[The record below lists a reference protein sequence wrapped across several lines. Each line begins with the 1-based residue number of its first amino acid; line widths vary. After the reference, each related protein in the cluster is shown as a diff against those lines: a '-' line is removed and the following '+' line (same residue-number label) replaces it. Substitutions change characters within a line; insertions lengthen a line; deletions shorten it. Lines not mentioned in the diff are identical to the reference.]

1 MLISVALCTYNGEK
15 FIDQQIDSI
24 LNQTLKVDE
33 IIVCDDGSS
42 DRTIEILNQYS
53 KNNPNLFKIYQNEQN
68 LKSVKNFEKAIQLC
82 SGDIIFLS
90 DQDDI
95 WVNEKVEH
103 YISYFDK
110 NPNIKV
116 LASNGYC
123 INEKS
128 EVEEKYS
135 IWDVPQ
141 FLREKKVS
149 FTYYKLITY
158 ISNIATGASMAF
170 KKEIIKEI
178 LPFPIL
184 KGFHHDEWIAI
195 IASKKNTFELLNE
208 KYFYYR
214 IHSNQQVGGVFF
226 DKTKQTKQFLTAI
239 FDIDSFNNSFT
250 EQKKSAKKLSLAYH
264 RNKDLLK
271 LETQYSYLFE
281 ENLMKIEL
289 AFIEMKNKM
298 KKEHRIKTIVLYVFD
313 RILNKRQLN
322 PKYK

>member
-1 MLISVALCTYNGEK
+1 M
-15 FIDQQIDSI
+15 
-24 LNQTLKVDE
+24 
-33 IIVCDDGSS
+33 
-42 DRTIEILNQYS
+42 
-53 KNNPNLFKIYQNEQN
+53 
-68 LKSVKNFEKAIQLC
+68 
-82 SGDIIFLS
+82 
-90 DQDDI
+90 
-95 WVNEKVEH
+95 
-103 YISYFDK
+103 
-110 NPNIKV
+110 
-116 LASNGYC
+116 
-123 INEKS
+123 
-128 EVEEKYS
+128 
-135 IWDVPQ
+135 
-141 FLREKKVS
+141 S

-250 EQKKSAKKLSLAYH
+250 EQKKSSKKLSLAYH